1 MAAGGRS
8 RTSPP
13 AAMNALSLR
22 NASPRQR
29 VYSLVRHGRAAYFL
43 SCLSM
48 ARNPVRSARIEYEP
62 NKLPEEP
69 NQPGS
74 LRRPS
79 LWAFHFGCALK
90 PRPPFPPPPEPPGPA
105 FRAAF
110 TCSSVI
116 LRHRQTNRQAS
127 TDARM
132 RASARLCAVPLL
144 LDVHRLTLLAR
155 LSASSL
161 VLGQAVRIKLPS
173 ANAASINTVRIR
185 RRRVFLR
192 LRKLQQNARCADLH
206 GARCTCC
213 SANSVGC
220 SIGGEVPPTAPPPP
234 PPPTGSCST
243 PTAAAGGGCLL
254 RSCRPRS

>member
-1 MAAGGRS
+1 
-8 RTSPP
+8 
-13 AAMNALSLR
+13 MNALSLR
-22 NASPRQR
+22 NASPRQQR

-48 ARNPVRSARIEYEP
+48 ARNPVHSARIENSTNFPRAESTS
-62 NKLPEEP
+62 
-69 NQPGS
+69 S

-127 TDARM
+127 TDARV
-132 RASARLCAVPLL
+132 RVWARLCAVPLL

-173 ANAASINTVRIR
+173 ANAASINAVRTR
-185 RRRVFLR
+185 RRHLFSPLAKIATKRSLR
-192 LRKLQQNARCADLH
+192 RPARRQVYL
-206 GARCTCC
+206 
-213 SANSVGC
+213 
-220 SIGGEVPPTAPPPP
+220 
-234 PPPTGSCST
+234 
-243 PTAAAGGGCLL
+243 LL
-254 RSCRPRS
+254 RELRRLLNRR